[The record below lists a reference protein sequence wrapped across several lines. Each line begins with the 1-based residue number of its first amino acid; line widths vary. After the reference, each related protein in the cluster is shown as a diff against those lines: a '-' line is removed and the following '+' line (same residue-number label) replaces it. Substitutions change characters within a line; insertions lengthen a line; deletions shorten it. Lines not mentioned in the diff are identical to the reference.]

1 MQFHISSIERE
12 GGGISREAW
21 LSKARELHQMGVI
34 KRKILKLEHMHF
46 VGLVLFFVGCLLYN
60 VYAIYWLLDP
70 LVEDPN
76 YKYMMD
82 VTGTAGACVFFLEAV
97 MDVTYAWQV
106 AWDKVLSF
114 ASGLVSPPEAQC
126 FTAGGCFQIKVGPMA
141 SRPRNCAQQ
150 ILYGLGKSYGGA
162 VLHEAPS
169 ILELM
174 REDYRF
180 WASVYFAVGSVL
192 YLIQQTSSI
201 HYFDELEN
209 VYGWAGIMGAAV
221 FCLDSWLQV
230 GGWLYVEAPELEGE
244 NLRSSILS
252 MVGLKGNRGFSPTD
266 LANREPEE
274 IRKMREEFG
283 LPLDSELCV
292 PGMNCRVLFS
302 WHWGKVDW
310 AGWGNLSFVAGA
322 TLTLV
327 AVAYGPEMN
336 LLASLLWTVDSL
348 FYFVDY
354 YAMLAYLAQSTV
366 TSRYKS
372 YASAS
377 FRASF
382 RDRPRMPEKRN
393 YSAISEE

>member
-1 MQFHISSIERE
+1 MQFHLSKSEF
-12 GGGISREAW
+12 GGPSREAW
-21 LSKARELHQMGVI
+21 LDKARELYSMGRI
-34 KRKILKLEHMHF
+34 KRWLLKLEHLHF
-46 VGLVLFFVGCLLYN
+46 VGLVWFMIGCMLYN
-60 VYAIYWLLDP
+60 VYAVYWVL
-70 LVEDPN
+70 DPN
-76 YKYMMD
+76 YEDEDYTFMMD
-82 VTGTAGACVFFLEAV
+82 LTGTAGAFVFLFEA
-97 MDVTYAWQV
+97 MNDMIYAWQV

-114 ASGLVSPPEAQC
+114 ASGLVSPPDQQC
-126 FTAGGCFQIKVGPMA
+126 FLAGGCFQLHVRPM
-141 SRPRNCAQQ
+141 SNRPDNCCEQ
-150 ILYGLGKSYGGA
+150 IAYACGRGRMELGDGR
-162 VLHEAPS
+162 APS
-169 ILELM
+169 IFHLM

-180 WASVYFAVGSVL
+180 WASVYFALGSIL
-192 YLIQQTSSI
+192 YLIQQGAAL
-201 HYFDELEN
+201 HYYEEMEEY
-209 VYGWAGIMGAAV
+209 YGYAGVAGAAV
-221 FCLDSWLQV
+221 FCLDSWLQC
-230 GGWLYVEAPELEGE
+230 GGWLFVDSPELEGE

-252 MVGLKGNRGFSPTD
+252 MVGLKGNRGFSPQD

-302 WHWGKVDW
+302 MHWGKVDW

-336 LLASLLWTVDSL
+336 LIASLLWTIDAM

-377 FRASF
+377 FR
-382 RDRPRMPEKRN
+382 DGGRPRLGFDKKAS